1 MINDSVLKVSPH
13 GSFKVSQLCKNVA
26 ICEATASDCAERTS
40 KADRYDWGNATATE
54 PAFLVYLGC
63 NEAELSGYLKTINTF
78 YRCEW
83 CEVRKPKYLKDF
95 KAEIKIRGMQRYSDT
110 HAFGLDYLVKSESA
124 KPISTA
130 VEKQSANSYTIS
142 LDDCLEDIAENF
154 IYAESEY
161 SHVPAFVLIPL
172 MFEAVNDLID
182 EFSTSPEKYVS
193 NALRQKIDE
202 AVSEYL
208 AA

>member
-1 MINDSVLKVSPH
+1 MLNQELKVSPH

-26 ICEATASDCAERTS
+26 ICEATKD
-40 KADRYDWGNATATE
+40 DRYEWGNATETE

-124 KPISTA
+124 KPTKKA
-130 VEKQSANSYTIS
+130 VNQQSANSYTIS
-142 LDDCLEDIAENF
+142 LDDCLEDIASNF
-154 IYAESEY
+154 IYAEKEY
-161 SHVPAFVLIPL
+161 SDVPPFVLIPL

-182 EFSTSPEKYVS
+182 EFSNSPEKYIN

-202 AVSEYL
+202 TVNEYL
-208 AA
+208 AAA